1 LSIELPITRSTKDI
15 DLLIPDPN
23 EYKYL
28 IKTLIELGYERETG
42 TGWRKDR
49 GFVFDLFVGKTVFTS
64 ELLESPLQAGNCML
78 YKNFT
83 SIQLSILNYY
93 DLIITKLFRS
103 APADVD
109 DCLALIREKSKEI
122 NIEKLKL
129 RFYET
134 SSYDISDVKN
144 QKNFKFFYETLMTK
158 RNQDG

>member
-1 LSIELPITRSTKDI
+1 
-15 DLLIPDPN
+15 
-23 EYKYL
+23 
-28 IKTLIELGYERETG
+28 
-42 TGWRKDR
+42 
-49 GFVFDLFVGKTVFTS
+49 VGKTVFTTK
-64 ELLESPLQAGNCML
+64 LLESPLQAGNCML

-144 QKNFKFFYETLMTK
+144 ERTLNPFT
-158 RNQDG
+158 